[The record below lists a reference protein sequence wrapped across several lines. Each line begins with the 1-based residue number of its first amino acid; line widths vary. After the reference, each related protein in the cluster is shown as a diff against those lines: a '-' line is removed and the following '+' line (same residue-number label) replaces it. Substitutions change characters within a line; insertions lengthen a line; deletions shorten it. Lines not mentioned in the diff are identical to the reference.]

1 MPSPAIPNADTLNKE
16 QQKAIQSANSRLLV
30 LAGAGAGKT
39 RILIEKIK
47 YLVFQK
53 GVPPSRIL
61 AITFTRNAADEMLDR
76 LIAHT
81 DTTDTYKEKLEQASY
96 PQKLELR
103 RQWKQ
108 KFNWI
113 QQLHVST
120 FHGFC
125 FGLLRKE
132 GVKEFDSRFRL
143 LTDESAY
150 NGREDFTVQLKPED
164 VIRQQLLQH
173 AASDIDYLL
182 QLKWYLVDYYGQ
194 QILNKAKKQFPKTPP
209 DQLLPY
215 TSINGTAVR
224 SKSEMYVADWL
235 YRHGIIFIYESRVNM
250 PPHGFKPDFY
260 IPAADMYIEHISSY
274 SSGTQVKKESLR
286 YAKRSV
292 GYVYE
297 EDFIDSRRYSVSL
310 DALLRNR
317 LSHCIS
323 QDQAVRM
330 EEVLQAYTP
339 YIDDLTKL
347 MKRVIDLIKVEATDF
362 ENLYLK
368 TQQDP
373 HERVSVFY
381 ALLKPVW
388 HGFADYCSKKS
399 LLDFND
405 LIQKAVATLQNH
417 KDVRYR
423 YSNQFDYILVDEF
436 QDVNNLQV
444 LLLRQLLKTKTQLF
458 CVGDDWQSVYSFR
471 GAVVDYII
479 RFENYFKGSKTITLS
494 YNYRST
500 HTIVE
505 AGNNVIAHNK
515 FKIEK
520 NIKAFN
526 KTASRI
532 TVFVA
537 QKEQEDG
544 VEYVVSKIVEL
555 QKNGFAT
562 EDILILSRRHAQA
575 LPYNTELRKRGIDL
589 YSKTIH
595 ASKGLEARAVFIVGL
610 REGSGGFPDLWM
622 NDRIFQLIRPQDVQ
636 LMMEEERRL
645 FYVAITRARE
655 MLFLITEAGC
665 ESSFIKEIPESFL
678 SREQVNIVTKPSF
691 YTCAACGHLSYQK
704 VNFCAGCGAAM

>member
-1 MPSPAIPNADTLNKE
+1 MLMQAAPSHHSLNKE
-16 QQKAIQSANSRLLV
+16 QEKAIQSANARLLV

-47 YLVFQK
+47 HLVFEK

-76 LIAHT
+76 LIAHADHT
-81 DTTDTYKEKLEQASY
+81 HTYQERMEKTPYA
-96 PQKLELR
+96 QKTELR
-103 RQWKQ
+103 REWKQ

-113 QQLHVST
+113 QQLQVST

-125 FGLLRKE
+125 YALLRKE
-132 GVKEFDSRFRL
+132 GVKEFDSRFKL
-143 LTDESAY
+143 LTDETAY
-150 NGREDFTVQLKPED
+150 NGREDFTVPLKPED

-173 AASDIDYLL
+173 AASDTQYLL
-182 QLKWYLVDYYGQ
+182 QLKWYLVDFYGQ
-194 QILNKAKKQFPKTPP
+194 HILAKAKKDSPKTPI

-215 TSINGTAVR
+215 TSFNGTPVR
-224 SKSEMYVADWL
+224 SKSEMYIADWL
-235 YRHGIIFIYESRVNM
+235 YRHGIIFVYESRVNM
-250 PPHGFKPDFY
+250 QPQSFKPDFY
-260 IPAADMYIEHISSY
+260 IPEADMYIEHISSY
-274 SSGTQVKKESLR
+274 SSGTKEKKESLR

-292 GYVYE
+292 GYTYE
-297 EDFIDSRRYSVSL
+297 EDFIDIRRYSASL

-317 LSHCIS
+317 LSHCIT
-323 QDQAVRM
+323 QEQALRM

-347 MKRVIDLIKVEATDF
+347 MKRVIDLIKVEAVDF
-362 ENLYLK
+362 EKLYIK

-373 HERVSVFY
+373 HERVFLFY
-381 ALLKPVW
+381 TLLQPVW
-388 HGFADYCSKKS
+388 TGYHDHCAKKS

-417 KDVRYR
+417 KDVHARYR
-423 YSNQFDYILVDEF
+423 NQFDYILVDEF

-444 LLLRQLLKTKTQLF
+444 SLLMQLLKPKTQLF
-458 CVGDDWQSVYSFR
+458 CVGDDWQSIYSFR

-494 YNYRST
+494 YNYRSN

-532 TVFVA
+532 TVFVS
-537 QKEQEDG
+537 QKEFEDG
-544 VEYVVSKIVEL
+544 VEFVVNKIEEL
-555 QKNGFAT
+555 MKSGFAK
-562 EDILILSRRHAQA
+562 EDILILGRRHAHA
-575 LPYNTELRKRGIDL
+575 LPYNTELRKRGIQL

-622 NDRIFQLIRPQDVQ
+622 NDRIFQLIRPQDVA

-678 SREQVNIVTKPSF
+678 SREQVNVVTKPSF
-691 YTCAACGHLSYQK
+691 YTCKKCGHLSYQQVK
-704 VNFCAGCGAAM
+704 FCPECGAGF